1 MLALLGYIRQVSKIN
16 TFQAIINTGAYIQIC
31 NYPIS
36 VNAQEEF
43 CNLHGCEVPVGCQ
56 LPQEWMEIFKLTGDI
71 SLNFISQCFVSLS
84 LQGLCILLIEM
95 LRHRLIYSFQ
105 RNGSSLWL
113 FPFSFFFRRNDARTF

>member
-16 TFQAIINTGAYIQIC
+16 MSQAIINTGAYVQIC
-31 NYPIS
+31 NYSIS

-56 LPQEWMEIFKLTGDI
+56 LPQEWREIFKLTGDI
-71 SLNFISQCFVSLS
+71 SLNFISQCFVPLS

-105 RNGSSLWL
+105 GNGSSL
-113 FPFSFFFRRNDARTF
+113 

>member
-1 MLALLGYIRQVSKIN
+1 MLTLIGYIREVSKIN
-16 TFQAIINTGAYIQIC
+16 TFEAIINTRACVRIY

-36 VNAQEEF
+36 MNTQEEF

-56 LPQEWMEIFKLTGDI
+56 LPQECMEIFKLTGDI
-71 SLNFISQCFVSLS
+71 SLNFISQRFVSLS

-105 RNGSSLWL
+105 RNGASL
-113 FPFSFFFRRNDARTF
+113 

>member
-16 TFQAIINTGAYIQIC
+16 TFQAIINIGAYIQIC

-36 VNAQEEF
+36 MNAQEEF

-56 LPQEWMEIFKLTGDI
+56 LSQEWMEIFKLTGDI

-105 RNGSSLWL
+105 RNGSSL
-113 FPFSFFFRRNDARTF
+113 